1 MRLGSCG
8 VGMERNE
15 IGLQWS
21 GARLEEKRRQA
32 INALK
37 ASFSDPMFNHK
48 EWVQMTELLWQLM
61 TEKLHDAQL
70 DVLRCEKFST
80 NELILTNAADR
91 VEKFSRHQRMLRA
104 LNFLFKCHQVDWK
117 VFLQTVVELV
127 ESKRTDVKGINCPS
141 ERDQSSGSRTTT
153 GKKIDNSRASQS

>member
-1 MRLGSCG
+1 MGR
-8 VGMERNE
+8 EE
-15 IGLQWS
+15 IELQWS
-21 GARLEEKRRQA
+21 GTRLEEKRRQA

-37 ASFSDPMFNHK
+37 AGFSEPMFEHK

-61 TEKLHDAQL
+61 SEKLHDAQI
-70 DVLRCEKFST
+70 DVLRCKEFST
-80 NELILTNAADR
+80 NPSIIANASER

-127 ESKRTDVKGINCPS
+127 ESKGADAKGLDCAPG
-141 ERDQSSGSRTTT
+141 RDQSSGSRATT
-153 GKKIDNSRASQS
+153 GKKTDNSRASQS